1 MKGWSSTVGNSVFRG
16 HLFRANLLWGT
27 MKWTSTLTYLSFF
40 HSTYSS
46 LKTMWRCSS
55 SANIWLWSS
64 KTPLKQSR
72 VIIILN
78 KKSGS
83 RIWYS
88 LYKGWESVSSLHY
101 DMRFTAVK
109 EREQSDKWSSTITTL
124 KTASIF
130 HSYALYSE
138 LHPLILLH
146 PWSQKGLAGHC
157 WGLSSEMCHKTD
169 YRLKLC
175 FKQKTV

>member
-1 MKGWSSTVGNSVFRG
+1 MRGNERMILHCWQFSIQGTFIPCKLTLG
-16 HLFRANLLWGT
+16 HNEMDSNTNILVI
-27 MKWTSTLTYLSFF
+27 SF

-175 FKQKTV
+175 FK